1 MDEPDIPFDL
11 DGPSTSAQAA
21 TAAEEAGRPDEV
33 LAVSGGFDGRK
44 VWLVKVRSS
53 QLGGARCEWS
63 ALPGKPSCRILTT
76 CTMSLQVPKFLQE
89 RWAQVEEKGK
99 HLATMRVYEQCVPD
113 PAPS

>member
-44 VWLVKVRSS
+44 VWLVKVRPD
-53 QLGGARCEWS
+53 
-63 ALPGKPSCRILTT
+63 ALRATDPPTHSPLDCVLTV
-76 CTMSLQVPKFLQE
+76 S
-89 RWAQVEEKGK
+89 
-99 HLATMRVYEQCVPD
+99 
-113 PAPS
+113 